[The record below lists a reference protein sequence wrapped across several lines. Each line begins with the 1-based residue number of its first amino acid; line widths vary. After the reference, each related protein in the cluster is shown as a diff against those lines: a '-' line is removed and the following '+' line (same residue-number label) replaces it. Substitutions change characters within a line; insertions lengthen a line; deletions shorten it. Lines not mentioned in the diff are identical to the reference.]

1 MLHLP
6 DVPGVFCDAHLV
18 DESGVCR
25 FLSLWGRD
33 TALQELLARLTLSPS
48 DGGLRSLWIGESG
61 QQGAAFVPALYPD
74 QWVRVSARRTG
85 TLFGDLVHVWLHD
98 RLANEPDRANGRAL
112 LLHRTSGDDPE
123 VAQALWDA
131 LWRVVQQVL
140 WVPVQPHWQRPLIQR
155 LEGLDCIRTLRGHRV
170 QGFLLNL
177 SERDQIEAEI
187 SNMVRLGTLTLEEGQ
202 GPGWQEAAAAAA

>member
-33 TALQELLARLTLSPS
+33 TALQELLARLTLSTS
-48 DGGLRSLWIGESG
+48 EGGLRSLWIGESG
-61 QQGAAFVPALYPD
+61 EPGATFVPALDPD
-74 QWVRVSARRTG
+74 QWVRVSARRTD

-123 VAQALWDA
+123 HAQALWDA

-155 LEGLDCIRTLRGHRV
+155 LEGLDCIRALRGFRV
-170 QGFLLNL
+170 RGFLLNL
-177 SERDQIEAEI
+177 SERDRIEAEI
-187 SNMVRLGTLTLEEGQ
+187 SNMVRFGTLTLEEGQ
-202 GPGWQEAAAAAA
+202 GVGWQTAAA